1 MRAISS
7 VAPEENYGPPILL
20 TSADLGASYSFGLD
34 ADGDPIEPI
43 GHVEIYPTLTGVPL
57 IGGSYFDTAA
67 GYVMEGDRI
76 RFPGGKLKL
85 FGGVGHTR
93 ASLGPR
99 G

>member
-1 MRAISS
+1 M
-7 VAPEENYGPPILL
+7 